1 MNPEIMELSAQLKAR
16 FDKLQDAYPV
26 KRSALIPMMMYAQD
40 EFGYVSDE
48 MIEEIAR
55 RLELRTVQVE
65 ETLAYYSML
74 RRKPMGKYHVQVC
87 TNVAC
92 MLRGGYDILEQ
103 AKKRLEIGHKETTK
117 DGIFSLEEVECIGAC
132 TGAPAMQVN
141 YDFYENLTP
150 RSFDDII
157 EELDAGRRPEPV
169 PVTSGALHA
178 REPKET
184 ILISKL
190 WGVKD
195 SRKIDVYLQNGGY
208 KALEKALKDMTP
220 AAIIDEVKKS
230 NLRGRGGA
238 GFPTG
243 MKWSFVPKDSPKAKY
258 VICNADES
266 EPGTCK
272 DRPLMEM
279 VPHQLIEGM
288 VIAGR
293 AIGANRGF
301 IYIRGEY
308 RYVLDLVEEALAE
321 AYQRGYLG
329 KNILG
334 SGFDHD
340 LLIHTGAGAYEC
352 GEESALMESLE
363 GKRGYPRIKPPFPA
377 VVGLYGCPT
386 IINNV
391 ETLSAVPAIILEGGE
406 AYANRGTPRNGG
418 TRLLCVAGH
427 VNKPGIYEIPLGM
440 NMKEF
445 IFGMA
450 GGIPDGK
457 KLKAVI
463 PGGSSCPLLTAEE
476 VDVPMDY
483 DSVAKIGSMMGSGGM
498 VVMGEDTCMV
508 DMARRIMHFYAHES
522 CGWCIPCREG
532 TTWLRKMLERFHAGL
547 GRSEDIDLV
556 GELAKNMLGRTFC
569 PLGDAAA
576 MPTISIVQ
584 KFRSEFEDHLNG
596 RCAYKDT
603 EALLGAR

>member
-1 MNPEIMELSAQLKAR
+1 MALQMSAGLTER
-16 FDKLQDAYPV
+16 FERLQNAYPV
-26 KRSALIPMMMYAQD
+26 KRSALIPMLMYAQD
-40 EFGYVSDE
+40 EFGYISNEV
-48 MIEEIAR
+48 IAEIAA

-65 ETLAYYSML
+65 ETLEYYSML
-74 RRKPMGKYHVQVC
+74 HRKPMGKYHVQVC

-92 MLRGGYDILEQ
+92 MLRGGNELLDR
-103 AKKRLEIGHKETTK
+103 AKKRLEIGHKEVTK

-132 TGAPAMQVN
+132 TGAPALQIN

-150 RSFDDII
+150 LTFDRLIQ
-157 EELDAGRRPEPV
+157 ELDNGRRAEPV
-169 PVTSGALHA
+169 EVISGALHA
-178 REPKET
+178 REKGEIPV
-184 ILISKL
+184 ISKR
-190 WGVKD
+190 WGIEN
-195 SRKIDVYLQNGGY
+195 STKIDVFLQNGGY
-208 KALEKALKDMTP
+208 QALDKALKQMTP
-220 AAIIDEVKKS
+220 ESIIDEMKKS

-279 VPHQLIEGM
+279 DPHQLIEGM

-293 AIGANRGF
+293 AIGSHQGF

-308 RYVLDLVEEALAE
+308 RYVLDIVQGAITE
-321 AYQRGYLG
+321 AYERGYLG

-334 SGFDHD
+334 SGFDYD

-391 ETLSAVPAIILEGGE
+391 ETLSAVPAIILGGGE
-406 AYANRGTPRNGG
+406 AYANVGTPKNGG

-445 IFGMA
+445 IYGMA
-450 GGIPDGK
+450 GGITGGK

-463 PGGSSCPLLTAEE
+463 PGGSSCPLLTADEI
-476 VDVPMDY
+476 DIPMDY
-483 DSVAKIGSMMGSGGM
+483 DSVAKAGSMLGSGGM
-498 VVMGEDTCMV
+498 VVMDENTCMV

-532 TTWLRKMLERFHAGL
+532 TTWLRKMLERIHAGYGREQDIDMLSELSKNIL
-547 GRSEDIDLV
+547 GRS
-556 GELAKNMLGRTFC
+556 FC

-584 KFRSEFEDHLNG
+584 KWRNEFEDHLHG
-596 RCAYKDT
+596 RCAYKSA
-603 EALLGAR
+603 EAVLAGSR